1 MIRIHCVCS
10 LFSLFPN
17 AAKIEGMSEE
27 RDFQLDF
34 LFQTAA
40 EGILI
45 TQPDGYLARLNPAA
59 AAMLELT
66 PDRALGEHTAVL
78 FKHHPALVRLC
89 HASGEQQAEVTLP
102 HKRLAAGVAA
112 DRPDGGRIVLL
123 HDITERA
130 SLDSRRKALI
140 RQIAHDFRNPLNAVD
155 AYADL
160 VGKFGALS
168 PEQTKMLNRVR
179 QTASKLYELAE
190 TLVDLA
196 WVEAGMALD
205 HKPFELAH
213 LIHEAIEILEPEA
226 RTRDITIVFSLQDP
240 VPTVIGDPRR
250 IKQAII
256 YLLENGVRYSY
267 SNSNV
272 AIHAWQE
279 DAKVFC
285 SVGDQGIGISA
296 DDLEN
301 IWDRMWRS
309 SDERVRAMPGGGIG
323 LTFARAIIRR
333 HGGRIWIEST
343 LDEGTTVT
351 FVLPLAEGW

>member
-1 MIRIHCVCS
+1 
-10 LFSLFPN
+10 
-17 AAKIEGMSEE
+17 MSEE
-27 RDFQLDF
+27 RAFQLDF

-45 TQPDGYLARLNPAA
+45 TQADGYLARLNPAA

-66 PDRALGEHTAVL
+66 PDRALGEPTTVL
-78 FKHHPALVRLC
+78 FKHRADLIRLC
-89 HASGEQQAEVTLP
+89 NAAGEQHAEITLP
-102 HKRLAAGVAA
+102 HKRLATGVAV
-112 DRPDGGRIVLL
+112 DRPGGGRIVIL

-130 SLDSRRKALI
+130 SLDSRREALI

-160 VGKFGALS
+160 VSKFGGLTS
-168 PEQTKMLNRVR
+168 EQIKMLGRVR
-179 QTASKLYELAE
+179 QTTRKLYELSE

-205 HKPFELAH
+205 HRPFELAH
-213 LIHEAIEILEPEA
+213 LIREAIERLEPEA
-226 RTRDITIVFSLQDP
+226 RTRDITMVLSIQDP
-240 VPTVIGDPRR
+240 VPTVIGDPSR
-250 IKQAII
+250 IKQAIVH
-256 YLLENGVRYSY
+256 LLENGVRYSY
-267 SNSNV
+267 PDSSV

-279 DAKVFC
+279 GARVFC

-309 SDERVRAMPGGGIG
+309 NDERVRAVPGGGIG
-323 LTFARAIIRR
+323 LTFAQAIIRR
-333 HGGRIWIEST
+333 HGGRIWVESK
-343 LDEGTTVT
+343 LDEGTTIT